1 MLSLSLLSKL
11 LSCVHH
17 CSNVIERIVITGDK
31 NQLPPIDLGRPAL
44 VLYTYLLMKGS
55 ALTLVHM
62 HRAGD
67 ASIIGMSPEG
77 GGTLI

>member
-17 CSNVIERIVITGDK
+17 CSTAIERIVITGDK
-31 NQLPPIDLGRPAL
+31 NQLPPIDIGRPTS
-44 VLYTYLLMKGS
+44 VLYTYLSMKES

-67 ASIIGMSPEG
+67 ASVIG
-77 GGTLI
+77 I